1 MINDRNDDRNRDK
14 DRNDNTRNDRRHKL
28 KELDHSDY
36 QIAENQPDIDGWRI
50 VDTSGKKVGKVKDL
64 LFDESALKVRY
75 IVTNLKK
82 GDWLDDDRDILIPI
96 GQAKLDRDNERV
108 VVPNIGRD
116 VVTTLPHYNK
126 VDDLTYDDE
135 TRIRNSFSG
144 TGTADYDQD
153 NFYDHEHYDEDR
165 FYMGED
171 RDKHSHKVD
180 VVEEHLEVGKRTV
193 DKGGARVSSR
203 IVEKPVEE
211 RINLREEHVNV
222 NRERVD
228 RPADS
233 ADLENFK
240 NQTIE
245 EHETSEVPVVNKEA
259 RVVEE
264 ISLDKEVEN
273 REEVIRDNV
282 RKTEVDVEHLE
293 GEDRYRNSD
302 LAGNDRNRD
311 YDKNDLNR
319 DRDLSRE
326 ARNRDGDIAGR
337 ESISDRENER
347 DRYRD
352 NEDRNRNV

>member
-1 MINDRNDDRNRDK
+1 MINDRNDDRNEIR
-14 DRNDNTRNDRRHKL
+14 RNDNRQRL
-28 KELDHSDY
+28 QELSGSDY
-36 QIAENQPDIDGWRI
+36 KIAENQPDIEDWKI
-50 VDTSGKKVGKVKDL
+50 LDTTGKKVGKVKDL
-64 LFDESALKVRY
+64 LFDESAMKVRY

-96 GQAKLDRDNERV
+96 GQAQLDKDNERV
-108 VVPNIGRD
+108 VVPDLNRD
-116 VVTTLPHYNK
+116 VVTGLPHYKK

-135 TRIRNSFSG
+135 TRIRNIFSG
-144 TGTADYDQD
+144 NTAGDYDRD
-153 NFYDHEHYDEDR
+153 KFYDHEHYDEDR
-165 FYMGED
+165 FYANNKD
-171 RDKHSHKVD
+171 RDRTGKVD

-193 DKGGARVSSR
+193 DTGGARVSSR
-203 IVEKPVEE
+203 IVERPVEE

-222 NRERVD
+222 NRNRVD

-233 ADLENFK
+233 GDLANFK

-273 REEVIRDNV
+273 REEVIRENL
-282 RKTEVDVEHLE
+282 RKTEVDVDRLK
-293 GEDRYRNSD
+293 GDDRYRDSD
-302 LAGNDRNRD
+302 LAGNTRNSD
-311 YDKNDLNR
+311 YDKDDLER

-326 ARNRDGDIAGR
+326 RRNRDGDIAGR
-337 ESISDRENER
+337 QSISDRENEN

-352 NEDRNRNV
+352 RDNDRNRNV

>member
-1 MINDRNDDRNRDK
+1 MINDRNDDRNEIR
-14 DRNDNTRNDRRHKL
+14 RNDNRQRL
-28 KELDHSDY
+28 QELSGSDY
-36 QIAENQPDIDGWRI
+36 KIAENQPDIEDWKI
-50 VDTSGKKVGKVKDL
+50 LDTTGKKVGKVKDL
-64 LFDESALKVRY
+64 LFDESAMKVRY

-96 GQAKLDRDNERV
+96 GQAQLDKDNERV
-108 VVPNIGRD
+108 VVPDLNRD
-116 VVTTLPHYNK
+116 VVTGLPHYKK

-135 TRIRNSFSG
+135 TRIRNIFSG
-144 TGTADYDQD
+144 NTAGDYDRD
-153 NFYDHEHYDEDR
+153 KFYDHEHYDEDR
-165 FYMGED
+165 FYANNKD
-171 RDKHSHKVD
+171 RDRTGKVD

-193 DKGGARVSSR
+193 DTGGARVSSR
-203 IVEKPVEE
+203 IVERPVEE

-222 NRERVD
+222 NRNRVD

-233 ADLENFK
+233 GDLANFK

-273 REEVIRDNV
+273 REEVIRENL
-282 RKTEVDVEHLE
+282 RKTEVDV
-293 GEDRYRNSD
+293 DRLKGDDHYRDSD
-302 LAGNDRNRD
+302 LAGNTRNSD
-311 YDKNDLNR
+311 YDKDDLER

-326 ARNRDGDIAGR
+326 RRNRDGDIAGR
-337 ESISDRENER
+337 QSISDRENEN

-352 NEDRNRNV
+352 RDNDRNRNV

>member
-1 MINDRNDDRNRDK
+1 MINDRNDDRNEIR
-14 DRNDNTRNDRRHKL
+14 RNDNRQRL
-28 KELDHSDY
+28 QELSGSDY
-36 QIAENQPDIDGWRI
+36 KIAENQPDIEDWKI
-50 VDTSGKKVGKVKDL
+50 LDTTGKKVGKVKDL
-64 LFDESALKVRY
+64 LFDESAMKVRY

-96 GQAKLDRDNERV
+96 GQAQLDKDNERV
-108 VVPNIGRD
+108 VVPDLNRD
-116 VVTTLPHYNK
+116 VVTGLPHYKK

-135 TRIRNSFSG
+135 TRIRNIFSG
-144 TGTADYDQD
+144 NTAGDYDRD
-153 NFYDHEHYDEDR
+153 KFYDHEHYDEDR
-165 FYMGED
+165 FYANNKD
-171 RDKHSHKVD
+171 RDRTEKVD

-193 DKGGARVSSR
+193 DTGGARVSSR
-203 IVEKPVEE
+203 IVERPVEE

-222 NRERVD
+222 NRNRVD

-233 ADLENFK
+233 GDLANFK

-245 EHETSEVPVVNKEA
+245 ERETSEVPVVNKEA

-264 ISLDKEVEN
+264 VSLDKEVEN

-282 RKTEVDVEHLE
+282 RKTEVDVDHLE
-293 GEDRYRNSD
+293 GEDRHRNSD
-302 LAGNDRNRD
+302 LARTDRNRD
-311 YDKNDLNR
+311 FDNDDLTR

>member
-1 MINDRNDDRNRDK
+1 MINDRNDDRNEIR
-14 DRNDNTRNDRRHKL
+14 RNDNRQRL
-28 KELDHSDY
+28 QELSGSDY
-36 QIAENQPDIDGWRI
+36 KIAENQPDIEDWKI
-50 VDTSGKKVGKVKDL
+50 LDTTGKKVGKVKDL
-64 LFDESALKVRY
+64 LFDESAMKVRY

-96 GQAKLDRDNERV
+96 GQAQLDKDNERV
-108 VVPNIGRD
+108 VVPDLNRD
-116 VVTTLPHYNK
+116 VVTGLPHYKK

-135 TRIRNSFSG
+135 TRIRNIFSG
-144 TGTADYDQD
+144 NTAGDYDRD
-153 NFYDHEHYDEDR
+153 KFYDHEHYDEDR
-165 FYMGED
+165 FYANNKD
-171 RDKHSHKVD
+171 RDRTGKVD

-193 DKGGARVSSR
+193 DTGGARVSSR
-203 IVEKPVEE
+203 IVERPVEE

-222 NRERVD
+222 NRNRVD

-233 ADLENFK
+233 GDLANFR

-273 REEVIRDNV
+273 REEVIRENL
-282 RKTEVDVEHLE
+282 RKTEVDV
-293 GEDRYRNSD
+293 DRLKGDDHYRDSD
-302 LAGNDRNRD
+302 LAGNTRNSD
-311 YDKNDLNR
+311 YDKDDLER

-326 ARNRDGDIAGR
+326 RRNRDGDIAGR
-337 ESISDRENER
+337 QSISDRENEN

-352 NEDRNRNV
+352 RDNDRNRNV

>member
-1 MINDRNDDRNRDK
+1 MINDRNDDRNEIRH
-14 DRNDNTRNDRRHKL
+14 NDNRQRL
-28 KELDHSDY
+28 QELSGSDY
-36 QIAENQPDIDGWRI
+36 KIAENQPDIEDWKI
-50 VDTSGKKVGKVKDL
+50 LDTTGKKVGKVKDL
-64 LFDESALKVRY
+64 LFDESAMKVRY

-96 GQAKLDRDNERV
+96 GQAQLDKDNERV
-108 VVPNIGRD
+108 VVPDLNRD
-116 VVTTLPHYNK
+116 VVTGLPHYKK

-135 TRIRNSFSG
+135 TRIRNIFSG
-144 TGTADYDQD
+144 NTAGDYDRD
-153 NFYDHEHYDEDR
+153 KFYDHEHYDEDR
-165 FYMGED
+165 FYANNKD
-171 RDKHSHKVD
+171 RDRTGKVD

-193 DKGGARVSSR
+193 DTGGARVSSR
-203 IVEKPVEE
+203 IVERPVEE

-222 NRERVD
+222 NRNRVD

-233 ADLENFK
+233 GDLANFK

-273 REEVIRDNV
+273 REEVIRENL
-282 RKTEVDVEHLE
+282 RKTEVDV
-293 GEDRYRNSD
+293 DRLKGDDHYRDSD
-302 LAGNDRNRD
+302 LAGNTRNSD
-311 YDKNDLNR
+311 YDKDDLER

-326 ARNRDGDIAGR
+326 RRNRDGDIAGR
-337 ESISDRENER
+337 QSISDRENEN

-352 NEDRNRNV
+352 RDNDRNRNV